1 MDIDSAR
8 TDKVS
13 IDIYSADLFERL
25 FGFYQLDILVDIKA
39 LEKPEV
45 VLYFF
50 HSYSIEEYDYLPQES
65 KFLRSDAELSNYD
78 EDYNANTKNS
88 VNDNYFFNEG
98 TSRYEH
104 ALKAIAMLI
113 AARTLL
119 MPKRYIAIEL
129 LDGKRGYIRGV
140 CNVGML
146 LEEELKPVLAI
157 VLQKIREV
165 FHLSVNWYTQIY
177 TLDLD
182 TFDPLRVGLI
192 DEHNRTATIRC
203 SLPMYRR
210 QRLSGTWSQIWAYK
224 SFSARLLAIYTNL
237 DHKDAVDFLRKLEEL
252 EFVQLENYDQNSIR
266 VKNHVYQPNS
276 ALKTYILPTEC
287 VIFIL
292 TLSSSSSAVKNE
304 YSILALYQYAWSS
317 MRIYRIF
324 SINEIKSATNTDDC
338 CIEDYVLQLQRAGYL
353 KLLKP
358 EIAPN
363 SSSLVKKYKLVKNSG
378 PLAPIS
384 IHENLVYDLNSQS
397 LHKSKL

>member
-1 MDIDSAR
+1 MDIGSPR
-8 TDKVS
+8 TDKAS
-13 IDIYSADLFERL
+13 IDIYSTDLFERL
-25 FGFYQLDILVDIKA
+25 FGFHKVDILVDTKA
-39 LEKPEV
+39 LEEPEV

-50 HSYSIEEYDYLPQES
+50 HSYSAEEYNYLPQES
-65 KFLRSDAELSNYD
+65 KFLKSGSEFSGYA
-78 EDYNANTKNS
+78 ANTKNNVS
-88 VNDNYFFNEG
+88 ENYFFSEG
-98 TSRYEH
+98 TSGYEH
-104 ALKAIAMLI
+104 ALKAITTLI

-119 MPKRYIAIEL
+119 MPKRYMAIEL

-140 CNVGML
+140 CSVGML

-157 VLQKIREV
+157 VLQKIKEV
-165 FHLSVNWYTQIY
+165 FHLSVDWYTQIY

-203 SLPMYRR
+203 SIPLYRK
-210 QRLSGTWSQIWAYK
+210 QKLNGTWSQIWAYK

-237 DHKDAVDFLRKLEEL
+237 DDKDAVGFLRKLEEL
-252 EFVQLENYDQNSIR
+252 EFVQLENYDQDSIR

-276 ALKTYILPTEC
+276 ALKTYILPTEY
-287 VIFIL
+287 VTYIL
-292 TLSSSSSAVKNE
+292 TLNSFGSAVKNE
-304 YSILALYQYAWSS
+304 YFILALYQRAWSS
-317 MRIYRIF
+317 MRIYQIF
-324 SINEIKSATNTDDC
+324 SIKEIKSATNTDDC
-338 CIEDYVLQLQRAGYL
+338 CIEDYVFQLHRVGYL

-363 SSSLVKKYKLVKNSG
+363 PSNLLEKYKLVKNSG
-378 PLAPIS
+378 PLAPLS